1 MCFPRARPTVF
12 STKRGINPG
21 AYVNAAAEL
30 ARFAARLASAI
41 GTSGMRALAQF
52 NKHVT
57 NHIVRLW
64 AGRVPHMA
72 VIEHIGRRSGR
83 TFKTPVMV
91 FRSGQSVSVVLNYGV
106 HSDWVQNV
114 LEAGQAR
121 VEHRGR
127 HYRLHSPELVA
138 GDDDDSPLPSGRR
151 SATILRASID
161 TEKAPI

>member
-1 MCFPRARPTVF
+1 MLPRAIVLPCSQQSGVSIR
-12 STKRGINPG
+12 G

-72 VIEHIGRRSGR
+72 VIEHIGRRSGQ

-121 VEHRGR
+121 IEHRGR

-138 GDDDDSPLPSGRR
+138 GDDDESPLPSGGR

>member
-1 MCFPRARPTVF
+1 M
-12 STKRGINPG
+12 
-21 AYVNAAAEL
+21 NAAAEL

-138 GDDDDSPLPSGRR
+138 GDDDESPLPSGRR

>member
-1 MCFPRARPTVF
+1 M
-12 STKRGINPG
+12 
-21 AYVNAAAEL
+21 
-30 ARFAARLASAI
+30 I
-41 GTSGMRALAQF
+41 GTSGMRAMARF

-57 NHIVRLW
+57 NQIVQLW

-83 TFKTPVMV
+83 TYKTPVMV
-91 FRSGQSVSVVLNYGV
+91 FRSGQSMSVVLNYGV

-114 LEAGQAR
+114 LDAGQAS

-138 GDDDDSPLPSGRR
+138 GDDDRSPLQSGRR
-151 SATILRASID
+151 TATILRASIE
-161 TEKAPI
+161 TLRRNPRTAANAPRRTP